1 LKPPNGNK
9 KQVYPMRFKRSQRI
23 QELLL
28 EEISKLLQSGLKDPR
43 IGFTTLTRVEVS
55 DNLKHAKIFISVMGS
70 DQEKSETFEAL
81 KSAKGFIRNS
91 LGKNLYLRYLPEL
104 EFKKD
109 ENAEHV
115 EKITRII
122 NDLHSESDSEPL

>member
-1 LKPPNGNK
+1 
-9 KQVYPMRFKRSQRI
+9 MRFKRSQRI

-70 DQEKSETFEAL
+70 ELEKSETLEAL
-81 KSAKGFIRNS
+81 KNAKGFIRNS

>member
-1 LKPPNGNK
+1 
-9 KQVYPMRFKRSQRI
+9 MRFKRSQRI

-43 IGFTTLTRVEVS
+43 VGFTTLTRVEVS
-55 DNLKHAKIFISVMGS
+55 DNLKHAKVFVSVMGS
-70 DQEKSETFEAL
+70 EKEKDQTLKAL
-81 KSAKGFIRNS
+81 KNAKGFIRNY
-91 LGKNLYLRYLPEL
+91 LGKNLYLKYLPEL

-115 EKITRII
+115 EKINRIL
-122 NDLHSESDSEPL
+122 NDLHSESDS

>member
-1 LKPPNGNK
+1 
-9 KQVYPMRFKRSQRI
+9 MRFKRSQRI

-55 DNLKHAKIFISVMGS
+55 DNLKHAKVFVSVMGTEK
-70 DQEKSETFEAL
+70 EKSDTLEAL

-104 EFKKD
+104 EFKID

>member
-1 LKPPNGNK
+1 
-9 KQVYPMRFKRSQRI
+9 MRFKRSQRI

-55 DNLKHAKIFISVMGS
+55 DNLKHAKVFVSVMGTEK
-70 DQEKSETFEAL
+70 EKSDTLEAL

-122 NDLHSESDSEPL
+122 NDLHSEPDSEPL

>member
-1 LKPPNGNK
+1 
-9 KQVYPMRFKRSQRI
+9 MRFKRSQRI

-70 DQEKSETFEAL
+70 ELEKSETFEAL
-81 KSAKGFIRNS
+81 KNAKGFIRNS

-104 EFKKD
+104 EFKID

-122 NDLHSESDSEPL
+122 NDLHSEPDSEPL

>member
-1 LKPPNGNK
+1 
-9 KQVYPMRFKRSQRI
+9 MRFKRSQRI

-55 DNLKHAKIFISVMGS
+55 DNLKHAKVFVSVMGTE
-70 DQEKSETFEAL
+70 QEKADTLEAL

-122 NDLHSESDSEPL
+122 NDLHTESDSEPL

>member
-1 LKPPNGNK
+1 
-9 KQVYPMRFKRSQRI
+9 MRFKRSQRI

-55 DNLKHAKIFISVMGS
+55 DNLKHAKVFVSVMGTEK
-70 DQEKSETFEAL
+70 EKSDTLEAL

-104 EFKKD
+104 EFKID

-122 NDLHSESDSEPL
+122 NDLHSESDSKPL